1 MTTLISPTTDA
12 ANSSSINISS
22 IRFGI
27 SKLFD
32 QKATFRVT
40 GGLLGTDEYVKLQY
54 YDGTNWINAEM
65 GGNEG
70 NILDEDNSVRTVYG
84 RMTNVRVSKS
94 ATAAARGV
102 EVI

>member
-1 MTTLISPTTDA
+1 MTTLITQQLAA
-12 ANSSSINISS
+12 ANSASINVSS

-40 GGLLGTDEYVKLQY
+40 GGLLGVGEYVTLEY
-54 YDGTNWINAEM
+54 YDGTNWIVAEM
-65 GGNEG
+65 SGNDG
-70 NILDEDNSVRTVYG
+70 KILDENNSVRTVYG

-94 ATAAARGV
+94 VTAAARGV
-102 EVI
+102 EVV